1 MTTTKIMRL
10 WWEKMLM
17 TFPSEMAGRV
27 FLAANRYWGRSYEVH
42 SMLWVAKH
50 SFFFSWIWICKGPV
64 TNILPVAHFAGQ
76 VIFTC
81 QLPRDKFCPGITYL
95 LYPDIKLASV
105 HNFSE
110 SHHPPHPNNYIFAQG
125 LITVIF
131 LIINKCTFKLSFHN
145 SMADNCVVP
154 IQ

>member
-27 FLAANRYWGRSYEVH
+27 FLAANRYWGRVMKCIVCCEWPN
-42 SMLWVAKH
+42 M
-50 SFFFSWIWICKGPV
+50 FFFSWIWICKGPV
-64 TNILPVAHFAGQ
+64 TNILPVPLFAGQ
-76 VIFTC
+76 VIFTY

-95 LYPDIKLASV
+95 LYPDIKLARV

-145 SMADNCVVP
+145 SMADN
-154 IQ
+154 